1 MLKLGIVLRE
11 RLQRKSRSENGAS
24 EASVSFHEE
33 LQRKA
38 RYFLQGKSKGKKY
51 TPKKNVTLA
60 GYLKTSLKKIIMK
73 KYILAAG
80 LA

>member
-1 MLKLGIVLRE
+1 MLKLGAQNQDFGTVLHE
-11 RLQRKSRSENGAS
+11 RLQWKSRSENGAS

-51 TPKKNVTLA
+51 TPKKL
-60 GYLKTSLKKIIMK
+60 
-73 KYILAAG
+73 
-80 LA
+80 

>member
-1 MLKLGIVLRE
+1 MLKLRAENKDFGIVLRE

-38 RYFLQGKSKGKKY
+38 RYFLQGKSKGKN
-51 TPKKNVTLA
+51 TRPKNCNF
-60 GYLKTSLKKIIMK
+60 
-73 KYILAAG
+73 G
-80 LA
+80 LIFENFS

>member
-1 MLKLGIVLRE
+1 MLKLGAQNQDFGIILRE

-51 TPKKNVTLA
+51 TPKKL
-60 GYLKTSLKKIIMK
+60 
-73 KYILAAG
+73 
-80 LA
+80 

>member
-1 MLKLGIVLRE
+1 MLKLGAQNKDFGIILRE

-51 TPKKNVTLA
+51 TPKKL
-60 GYLKTSLKKIIMK
+60 
-73 KYILAAG
+73 
-80 LA
+80 

>member
-1 MLKLGIVLRE
+1 MLKLGAQNQDFGTVLRE

-51 TPKKNVTLA
+51 TPKK
-60 GYLKTSLKKIIMK
+60 M
-73 KYILAAG
+73 
-80 LA
+80 

>member
-1 MLKLGIVLRE
+1 MLKLGAQNQDFGTVLRE

-51 TPKKNVTLA
+51 TPKKL
-60 GYLKTSLKKIIMK
+60 
-73 KYILAAG
+73 
-80 LA
+80 

>member
-1 MLKLGIVLRE
+1 MLKLRAENKDFGIVLRE

-38 RYFLQGKSKGKKY
+38 RYFFAWKKQR
-51 TPKKNVTLA
+51 KKIHAQKIVTLA
-60 GYLKTSLKKIIMK
+60 
-73 KYILAAG
+73 
-80 LA
+80 

>member
-1 MLKLGIVLRE
+1 MSDVGCWMLKLGTVLRE

-38 RYFLQGKSKGKKY
+38 RYFFQGKSKGKKY
-51 TPKKNVTLA
+51 TPKKL
-60 GYLKTSLKKIIMK
+60 
-73 KYILAAG
+73 
-80 LA
+80 

>member
-1 MLKLGIVLRE
+1 MLKLGAQNKDFGIILRE
-11 RLQRKSRSENGAS
+11 RLQRKSHSEDDAS

-51 TPKKNVTLA
+51 TPKKL
-60 GYLKTSLKKIIMK
+60 
-73 KYILAAG
+73 
-80 LA
+80 

>member
-1 MLKLGIVLRE
+1 MLKLGAQNKDFEIILRE

-51 TPKKNVTLA
+51 TPKKL
-60 GYLKTSLKKIIMK
+60 
-73 KYILAAG
+73 
-80 LA
+80 

>member
-1 MLKLGIVLRE
+1 MSKLGIVLRE

-38 RYFLQGKSKGKKY
+38 RYFFAWKKQGKKIHAQ
-51 TPKKNVTLA
+51 KNCNF
-60 GYLKTSLKKIIMK
+60 
-73 KYILAAG
+73 G
-80 LA
+80 LIFENFP

>member
-1 MLKLGIVLRE
+1 MLKLGAQNQDFGTVLRE

-38 RYFLQGKSKGKKY
+38 RYFLQGKSKGKIHA
-51 TPKKNVTLA
+51 KKNVTLA
-60 GYLKTSLKKIIMK
+60 
-73 KYILAAG
+73 
-80 LA
+80 

>member
-1 MLKLGIVLRE
+1 MLDDGCRMSKLGTVLRE

-38 RYFLQGKSKGKKY
+38 RYFLHGKSKGKIHAQ
-51 TPKKNVTLA
+51 KNCNF
-60 GYLKTSLKKIIMK
+60 
-73 KYILAAG
+73 G
-80 LA
+80 LIFENFP

>member
-1 MLKLGIVLRE
+1 MMKLGAQNQDFGTVLRE

-51 TPKKNVTLA
+51 TPKKL
-60 GYLKTSLKKIIMK
+60 
-73 KYILAAG
+73 
-80 LA
+80 

>member
-1 MLKLGIVLRE
+1 MLDVGCWMLKLGTVLRE

-38 RYFLQGKSKGKKY
+38 RYFLQGKSKGKIHA
-51 TPKKNVTLA
+51 KKNCNF
-60 GYLKTSLKKIIMK
+60 
-73 KYILAAG
+73 G
-80 LA
+80 LIFENFP

>member
-1 MLKLGIVLRE
+1 MLDDGCRMLKLGVILRE

-38 RYFLQGKSKGKKY
+38 RYFFARKKQGKKIHAQ
-51 TPKKNVTLA
+51 KNVTLA
-60 GYLKTSLKKIIMK
+60 
-73 KYILAAG
+73 
-80 LA
+80 

>member
-1 MLKLGIVLRE
+1 MLKLDAQNQDFGTVLRE

-51 TPKKNVTLA
+51 TPKKIVTLA
-60 GYLKTSLKKIIMK
+60 
-73 KYILAAG
+73 
-80 LA
+80 

>member
-1 MLKLGIVLRE
+1 MLKLEAQNQDFGTVLRE

-38 RYFLQGKSKGKKY
+38 RYFFCMEKAKEKN
-51 TPKKNVTLA
+51 TRPKNCNF
-60 GYLKTSLKKIIMK
+60 
-73 KYILAAG
+73 G
-80 LA
+80 LIFENFP

>member
-1 MLKLGIVLRE
+1 MLKLGAQNQDFGIVLRE

-38 RYFLQGKSKGKKY
+38 RYFLQRKSKGKKY
-51 TPKKNVTLA
+51 TPKKL
-60 GYLKTSLKKIIMK
+60 
-73 KYILAAG
+73 
-80 LA
+80 

>member
-1 MLKLGIVLRE
+1 MLKLGAQNKDFGIILRE

-51 TPKKNVTLA
+51 TPKK
-60 GYLKTSLKKIIMK
+60 M
-73 KYILAAG
+73 
-80 LA
+80 

>member
-1 MLKLGIVLRE
+1 MDDGCWMMKLGAENKDFGTVLRE

-38 RYFLQGKSKGKKY
+38 RYFLAWKKQGKNTRQKK
-51 TPKKNVTLA
+51 
-60 GYLKTSLKKIIMK
+60 M
-73 KYILAAG
+73 
-80 LA
+80 

>member
-1 MLKLGIVLRE
+1 MLKLGNVLRE

-38 RYFLQGKSKGKKY
+38 RYFLAWKKQGKN
-51 TPKKNVTLA
+51 TRPKKL
-60 GYLKTSLKKIIMK
+60 
-73 KYILAAG
+73 
-80 LA
+80 

>member
-1 MLKLGIVLRE
+1 MLDVGCWMLKLGTQNQDFGTVLRE

-51 TPKKNVTLA
+51 TPKKL
-60 GYLKTSLKKIIMK
+60 
-73 KYILAAG
+73 
-80 LA
+80 

>member
-1 MLKLGIVLRE
+1 MLKLGAENKDFGIILRE

-51 TPKKNVTLA
+51 TPKKL
-60 GYLKTSLKKIIMK
+60 
-73 KYILAAG
+73 
-80 LA
+80 

>member
-1 MLKLGIVLRE
+1 MLKLGAQNKDFGIVLRE

-38 RYFLQGKSKGKKY
+38 RYFLQGKSKGKIHAQ
-51 TPKKNVTLA
+51 KKCNF
-60 GYLKTSLKKIIMK
+60 GRIFENFP
-73 KYILAAG
+73 
-80 LA
+80 

>member
-1 MLKLGIVLRE
+1 MLDDGCRMPKLGTVLRE

-38 RYFLQGKSKGKKY
+38 RYFCKEKAKEKN
-51 TPKKNVTLA
+51 TRPKNCNF
-60 GYLKTSLKKIIMK
+60 
-73 KYILAAG
+73 G
-80 LA
+80 LIFENFP

>member
-1 MLKLGIVLRE
+1 MLDVGCWMLKLGIILRE

-38 RYFLQGKSKGKKY
+38 RYFLAWKKQR
-51 TPKKNVTLA
+51 KKIHAQKIVTLA
-60 GYLKTSLKKIIMK
+60 
-73 KYILAAG
+73 
-80 LA
+80 

>member
-1 MLKLGIVLRE
+1 MMNDGCWMLKLGTVLRE

-38 RYFLQGKSKGKKY
+38 RYFLAWKKQGKN
-51 TPKKNVTLA
+51 TRPKKNVTLA
-60 GYLKTSLKKIIMK
+60 
-73 KYILAAG
+73 
-80 LA
+80 

>member
-1 MLKLGIVLRE
+1 MLKLEAQNQDFGTVLRE

-38 RYFLQGKSKGKKY
+38 RYFFAWKKQRKKY

-60 GYLKTSLKKIIMK
+60 
-73 KYILAAG
+73 
-80 LA
+80 

>member
-1 MLKLGIVLRE
+1 MLKLDAQNQDFGIVLRE

-38 RYFLQGKSKGKKY
+38 RYFF
-51 TPKKNVTLA
+51 
-60 GYLKTSLKKIIMK
+60 
-73 KYILAAG
+73 
-80 LA
+80 

>member
-1 MLKLGIVLRE
+1 MLDLKLGAQNQDFGTVLRE
-11 RLQRKSRSENGAS
+11 RLQRKSHSENGAS

-51 TPKKNVTLA
+51 TPKKL
-60 GYLKTSLKKIIMK
+60 
-73 KYILAAG
+73 
-80 LA
+80 

>member
-1 MLKLGIVLRE
+1 MDDGWWMMKLGAQNQDFGTVLRE

-51 TPKKNVTLA
+51 TPKKL
-60 GYLKTSLKKIIMK
+60 
-73 KYILAAG
+73 
-80 LA
+80 

>member
-1 MLKLGIVLRE
+1 MLKLRAENKDFGIVLRE

-38 RYFLQGKSKGKKY
+38 RYFLEWKKQGKN
-51 TPKKNVTLA
+51 TRPKKNVTLA
-60 GYLKTSLKKIIMK
+60 
-73 KYILAAG
+73 
-80 LA
+80 

>member
-1 MLKLGIVLRE
+1 MLDVGCWMLKLGTVLRE

-38 RYFLQGKSKGKKY
+38 RYFFAWKKQGKN
-51 TPKKNVTLA
+51 TRPKKNVTLA
-60 GYLKTSLKKIIMK
+60 
-73 KYILAAG
+73 
-80 LA
+80 

>member
-1 MLKLGIVLRE
+1 MMDDGLWMMDDGCRMLKLGTVLRE

-51 TPKKNVTLA
+51 TPKKL
-60 GYLKTSLKKIIMK
+60 
-73 KYILAAG
+73 
-80 LA
+80 